1 MFLTTNRIGT
11 IDPAFMSRIQIAI
24 HMEKLEFE
32 NRKVL
37 WKNFL
42 TDAKLH
48 LTPGSKTELLKK
60 TDKWARMELN
70 GREIRNTLNIA
81 QSIAYSRTGM
91 DGVMSEEDLEL
102 AAGETI
108 EFQNFFQ
115 AENEKAKKAARSVW
129 GRQN

>member
-24 HMEKLEFE
+24 HMEKLELKE
-32 NRKVL
+32 REVL

-48 LTPGSKTELLKK
+48 LTPGSKKDLLKI
-60 TDKWARMELN
+60 TDKLAQMELN

-91 DGVMSEEDLEL
+91 AGVMNGEDLEL
-102 AAGETI
+102 AAVEAI

-115 AENEKAKKAARSVW
+115 AESEKVKKAARSVW